1 MWMVSV
7 NFNHILILKKKIIQE
22 EFQQYFIFPYTV
34 LEYTVLLRLNA
45 PVNQR
50 TYDLL

>member
-7 NFNHILILKKKIIQE
+7 NFNHILILKKKKFQE